1 MIVLT
6 EEQSRELQKDF
17 ARAIDPKT
25 KKVYV
30 LVSEEK
36 YEGIQVLL
44 APGRVPLAEQK
55 AILQAAGFR
64 AGWDDPEMDVYD
76 CEDADQ
82 QNP

>member
-6 EEQSRELQKDF
+6 EEQSRELAEGF
-17 ARAIDPKT
+17 AKAIDPMT

-44 APGRVPLAEQK
+44 APGRLPLAEQK

-64 AGWDDPEMDVYD
+64 AGWDDPEMDIYD
-76 CEDADQ
+76 QEDAGQ
-82 QNP
+82 QEP